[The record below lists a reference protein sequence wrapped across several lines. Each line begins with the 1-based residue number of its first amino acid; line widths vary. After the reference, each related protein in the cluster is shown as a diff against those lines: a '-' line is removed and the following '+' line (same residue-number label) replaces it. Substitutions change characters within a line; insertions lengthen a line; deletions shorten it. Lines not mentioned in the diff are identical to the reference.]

1 MMTIHFNIPLY
12 FALITY
18 YKHFR
23 ASKDMQL
30 FHYHSTE
37 GPLVEQQWSF
47 DIWYASVRKIE
58 EQLLVCNCIPK
69 EEKLL
74 IFKISKQDL
83 GFNFKLNH
91 VVFLKFFYWNS
102 KLNSCYMLA
111 SQSNSITSTTPNQSS
126 PLGHMSKS
134 RRILRNKIMKASH
147 GFDVGHDLCHWLLHG
162 GSPSRPRKRN
172 KGTFVFP

>member
-1 MMTIHFNIPLY
+1 MTIHFNIPLY

-74 IFKISKQDL
+74 IFKISTQDL

-91 VVFLKFFYWNS
+91 FVFFKFFLL
-102 KLNSCYMLA
+102 KLKTK
-111 SQSNSITSTTPNQSS
+111 Q
-126 PLGHMSKS
+126 
-134 RRILRNKIMKASH
+134 
-147 GFDVGHDLCHWLLHG
+147 LLHV
-162 GSPSRPRKRN
+162 SISIKFYHINNTKSIFSSRPHVEIQKDFEKQNNEGIPWIWCGPWPVPLAATWRFTQPTK
-172 KGTFVFP
+172 KKE